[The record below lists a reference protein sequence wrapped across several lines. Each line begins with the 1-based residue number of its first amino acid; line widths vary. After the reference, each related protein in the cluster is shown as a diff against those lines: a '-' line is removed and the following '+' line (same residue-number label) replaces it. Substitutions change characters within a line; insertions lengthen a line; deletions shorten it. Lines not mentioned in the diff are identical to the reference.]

1 MMKNRRSKSL
11 KDSTPNPDSR
21 DMKTTANDNFIN
33 ISFKYFRCYKD
44 FKRLGRIFNT
54 AHDFN
59 YGFRQY
65 FNAKST

>member
-33 ISFKYFRCYKD
+33 ISFKYFKD
-44 FKRLGRIFNT
+44 TDKSPAQSIS
-54 AHDFN
+54 DP
-59 YGFRQY
+59 RQY
-65 FNAKST
+65 RGQPAPLNF